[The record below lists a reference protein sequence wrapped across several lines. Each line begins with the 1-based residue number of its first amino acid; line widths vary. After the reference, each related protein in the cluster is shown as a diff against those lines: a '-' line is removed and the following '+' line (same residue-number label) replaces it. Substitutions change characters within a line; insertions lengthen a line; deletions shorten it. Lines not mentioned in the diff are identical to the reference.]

1 MDYPVTA
8 KKEKYRSMKKR
19 KKINNFFVHFILA
32 ILSLIWLFPIFW
44 VVMTSFRVEQ
54 TPSMKYFWPKGFT
67 LQNYISLFT
76 DTRQFFFVKWFGN
89 TLLVAICSCIISTF
103 YVLCASYA
111 FSRLRFRER
120 KPLMNFALILNMFPG
135 FMSMIAVYYVLK
147 IIGISQSLVALIL
160 VYSGSA
166 MLTYH
171 IAKGF
176 FDTVPKA
183 LDEAACID
191 GASKW
196 NVFTRITIPISKPI
210 IVYTVL
216 TTFLAPWLDFI
227 FAKII
232 MGDKYDSYTVAIGL
246 WTMLEKEYIMT
257 WYTRFAA
264 GAVCVAIPIGLVF
277 IFMQKYYVE
286 GVSGAVKG

>member
-1 MDYPVTA
+1 MDYPVTLE
-8 KKEKYRSMKKR
+8 KKKYRSMKK
-19 KKINNFFVHFILA
+19 KKLVTNTLVHIILA
-32 ILSLIWLFPIFW
+32 ILAIIWLFPIFW
-44 VVMTSFRVEQ
+44 VIMTSFRVEQ
-54 TPSMKYFWPKGFT
+54 NPSMSYFWPKGFT
-67 LQNYISLFT
+67 LDNYKSLFT
-76 DTRQFFFVKWFGN
+76 DTRQFFFAKWFSN
-89 TLLVAICSCIISTF
+89 TLLVAICSCVISTF
-103 YVLCASYA
+103 YVLCASYS

-120 KPLMNFALILNMFPG
+120 KSMMSIALILNMFPG

-147 IIGISQSLVALIL
+147 ILGITQSLVALIL

-166 MLTYH
+166 MLTYP

-191 GASKW
+191 GATKW
-196 NVFTRITIPISKPI
+196 QVFTKITIPLSKPI

-232 MGDKYDSYTVAIGL
+232 MGDNYNNYTVAIGL
-246 WTMLEKEYIMT
+246 WTMLQREYIMT

-264 GAVCVAIPIGLVF
+264 GAVCVAIPIALVF